1 MASIGHSPGLHFI
14 SSACFQLEVAS
25 ALPKAGLDFV
35 RVAEFKLCQ
44 DPILKL
50 GVVVVLEVLANW
62 EAAVGGR
69 KMVNSRAAWTAQ
81 WDAVLKKN
89 VSSTYAWENTP
100 VMPALKHLR
109 KKKSQVQGQ
118 LLKRVKILF
127 KKMERTP
134 TLAPQGHGITA
145 CDHTVETYF
154 FCHTANIVEG

>member
-1 MASIGHSPGLHFI
+1 MAAIGHSPGLHFI
-14 SSACFQLEVAS
+14 SSVCFQWEVAS
-25 ALPKAGLDFV
+25 VLPKAGLDFV
-35 RVAEFKLCQ
+35 RAAEFKLCQ
-44 DPILKL
+44 DPVLKL
-50 GVVVVLEVLANW
+50 GVVVMLAILANW
-62 EAAVGGR
+62 EAAVGGG

-81 WDAVLKKN
+81 WDAVSKKN

-109 KKKSQVQGQ
+109 KKNHKFKDNFWNISRSY
-118 LLKRVKILF
+118 L

-134 TLAPQGHGITA
+134 TLAPQGYGITA